1 MMNIKTKFAAVPL
14 ILLAAA
20 TANAGKGGSAAAITS
35 AVASG
40 SQDAI
45 IAEVERAEGLLCD
58 ECIEVVTRL
67 TEDNRYAVREV
78 AAWWFAKRPG
88 LARMLAEQMESDL
101 AQHAGSVAVRNAADF
116 LGGIREYSALPTLR
130 STMARADLTAD
141 AKLAVVRA
149 AGVMAHTSGNPILSA
164 GMADADPGVRLA
176 AVAAWRDVLHQTGV
190 GPVAARLA
198 DSDAKVRAEAAT
210 VVGAYRDGS
219 ARAALEALVVSDS
232 DARVRRNAAYA
243 LGKIGSAS
251 SREALTTASADKSP
265 IVKNVAKAALAS
277 LADK

>member
-1 MMNIKTKFAAVPL
+1 MNIKTKFVAVPM

-45 IAEVERAEGLLCD
+45 IAEVERSEGLLCD

-88 LARMLAEQMESDL
+88 LAHMLAEQMQSDL
-101 AQHAGSVAVRNAADF
+101 AQHAGSLAVRNAADF
-116 LGGIREYSALPTLR
+116 LGGIRAYSTLPTLR
-130 STMARADLTAD
+130 STMARTDLTSD
-141 AKLAVVRA
+141 ARLAVVRA
-149 AGVMAHTSGNPILSA
+149 AGVMAHTSGNAILSA
-164 GMADADPGVRLA
+164 GMADADPTVRLA
-176 AVAAWRDVLHQTGV
+176 AVAAWRDVLHQTNAA
-190 GPVAARLA
+190 PVVARLS
-198 DSDAKVRAEAAT
+198 DSDGRVRAEAAT

-219 ARAALEALVVSDS
+219 ARAALEALVTRDP
-232 DARVRRNAAYA
+232 DATVRRNAAYA
-243 LGKIGSAS
+243 LGKIGSAD
-251 SREALTTASADKSP
+251 SRDALTTAAADKSP

-277 LADK
+277 LPQK